1 MSEYRHIVRTN
12 SFFWDDPLQDLD
24 ENTVVDNGGF
34 VIASKQ
40 HSLFENPED
49 TWVPYVINNG
59 HVLSSGVS
67 VNGRVYW
74 FRSMA
79 ETVQTWVELN
89 IIERWMAC
97 AHIQLMAM
105 LFAGSYAWD
114 LNYHFPCLYL
124 PLVSVNSVQS
134 ANVMSFVTQFPSYP
148 HVEEI
153 IATSESVHTVN
164 STFSSDMSDILLT
177 FAWERL
183 DDNDVIDEDVDFGDR
198 LVWE

>member
-134 ANVMSFVTQFPSYP
+134 ANVMSFVTQFPSDP